1 MSSNIASFFL
11 PSDVDVARN
20 NGATTSGQ
28 AAIPPSDSAPLSDL
42 ARRAVSSS
50 LRHSCSY
57 HQDPTLK
64 RDYMLLEY
72 HWKSERA
79 SQQDL
84 YCYHQPWTHSIAS
97 HPWRHHVGVM
107 CARHRSCDPASHS
120 ILTKNPSVYVTM
132 PRHWLSKPIS
142 CADGTAFPLEPWE
155 VGLSALEPPLAY
167 SLNCCQWLPTGTIR
181 PTLEISFAE
190 FSGTVWLVQMSWRPQ
205 ENISSGPLSKNFSL
219 LPPPTSQSEYYRHQ
233 HHQYSHQN
241 NYKKHINIA
250 NMVSDSTDVI
260 SATPC

>member
-1 MSSNIASFFL
+1 
-11 PSDVDVARN
+11 
-20 NGATTSGQ
+20 
-28 AAIPPSDSAPLSDL
+28 
-42 ARRAVSSS
+42 
-50 LRHSCSY
+50 
-57 HQDPTLK
+57 LK

-72 HWKSERA
+72 HWKSEIA

-120 ILTKNPSVYVTM
+120 ILTKNPSIYVTM
-132 PRHWLSKPIS
+132 PRYWLSKPIS
-142 CADGTAFPLEPWE
+142 CADGTAVPLEPWE

-181 PTLEISFAE
+181 PTLEISFAD